1 MAQLRLI
8 AIQIIA
14 ALGLLLGAAQNA
26 AAQAHAANDEY
37 AKTIENAV
45 LEFDSGNWP
54 EARVLFE
61 QAHALR
67 PSARTL
73 RGMGKVSFE
82 LKEYVRAQ
90 KELNASLVE
99 LRSPLSEAQRKEVL
113 ALLQRA
119 EKYIGKLAVHVK
131 PEDVRPEITLDGSKV
146 EGEQKLDLGQHEL
159 AVQASGYRPL
169 TRNVSIEGGKTLRL
183 ELTLTPMEPDSSVT
197 VQPNAAGADLTPS
210 AAALASQAGQEGGA
224 APTQQPQPSDQRRS
238 GVLQKWWF
246 WTIVGAVVVGGTVTA
261 IALTTKSTTEPPM
274 LGNTGVAVQA
284 LTWAH

>member
-1 MAQLRLI
+1 MSRMAACHAPSQDAAIVQSALRATIGARVTGHLTRVAVDYRPGFAYGSFSTAGGPFLAQLRWI

-14 ALGLLLGAAQNA
+14 ALGLLLAAAENA

-90 KELNASLVE
+90 KELNAS
-99 LRSPLSEAQRKEVL
+99 
-113 ALLQRA
+113 
-119 EKYIGKLAVHVK
+119 
-131 PEDVRPEITLDGSKV
+131 
-146 EGEQKLDLGQHEL
+146 
-159 AVQASGYRPL
+159 
-169 TRNVSIEGGKTLRL
+169 
-183 ELTLTPMEPDSSVT
+183 
-197 VQPNAAGADLTPS
+197 
-210 AAALASQAGQEGGA
+210 
-224 APTQQPQPSDQRRS
+224 
-238 GVLQKWWF
+238 
-246 WTIVGAVVVGGTVTA
+246 
-261 IALTTKSTTEPPM
+261 
-274 LGNTGVAVQA
+274 
-284 LTWAH
+284 

>member
-1 MAQLRLI
+1 LAQLRWI

-14 ALGLLLGAAQNA
+14 ALGLLLAAAENA

-131 PEDVRPEITLDGSKV
+131 PEAARPEITLDGSKV

-197 VQPNAAGADLTPS
+197 VQPSAAGADLTPS
-210 AAALASQAGQEGGA
+210 AAALAGQTDQEGGA
-224 APTQQPQPSDQRRS
+224 APTQQPRPSDQRRA